1 MSAEVKHTRYHY
13 MIHLSLVDPGA
24 SLTTGAPF
32 LARSDCTEGG
42 PGTGTGPGT
51 GRMGY
56 YILCCT
62 VHTALGPGTGNCTMG
77 CGPIFP
83 FSVPDLCPGDAF

>member
-1 MSAEVKHTRYHY
+1 MAH
-13 MIHLSLVDPGA
+13 
-24 SLTTGAPF
+24 
-32 LARSDCTEGG
+32 SDCTEGG
-42 PGTGTGPGT
+42 PGPGMGLGM

-62 VHTALGPGTGNCTMG
+62 VHTALGLGMGPGMGNCTMG

-83 FSVPDLCPGDAF
+83 FFHT

>member
-1 MSAEVKHTRYHY
+1 M
-13 MIHLSLVDPGA
+13 
-24 SLTTGAPF
+24 
-32 LARSDCTEGG
+32 ARSDCTEGG
-42 PGTGTGPGT
+42 PGTGMGPGT

-62 VHTALGPGTGNCTMG
+62 VHTALGLGTGPGTGNCTMG

-83 FSVPDLCPGDAF
+83 FFRT

>member
-1 MSAEVKHTRYHY
+1 M
-13 MIHLSLVDPGA
+13 
-24 SLTTGAPF
+24 
-32 LARSDCTEGG
+32 ARSDCTEGG
-42 PGTGTGPGT
+42 PGTGTEPGT

-62 VHTALGPGTGNCTMG
+62 VHTELGLGMGLGTRNCTMG

-83 FSVPDLCPGDAF
+83 FFHT